1 MPSPGAASELTPVST
16 RGARFVGLDGLRA
29 IAVALVLVYHL
40 TPGLL
45 RGGFIGVDIFFVVS
59 GFLITSLL
67 LRERGTTGRISLSGF
82 WRRRARRLLPA
93 LALVVLFCSSAA
105 FVVRGDTLVNL
116 GRQVFGAATF
126 SSNWIYIADG
136 GSYFT
141 RDTPEL
147 FRNLWSLAVEE
158 QFYIVWPLL
167 FLVLF
172 LLRSRSTRV
181 LAVVLLALVSASLMG
196 QSYVPGAD
204 PTRAYFGSDTH
215 SFGLTLGAALAFLIR
230 PRDVTQADPRVT
242 PPFVLWLAG
251 ILAGASLLWAAI
263 SLEEEGGFTYQGG
276 LFLVSIAA
284 AVLVWVITN
293 PGIRLGSMFDSRPL
307 RYIGERS
314 YGLYLWHWPL
324 FVLVQASLHDLG
336 RTTSAGWL
344 AGAIALLLTVLF
356 AHLSYRFVE
365 QPVRKLGL
373 RGAAVAAF
381 SSVHGDRM
389 RFVTA
394 AVTAAVLLL
403 TVAGSTAA
411 ITMSVT
417 VNSATDN
424 ILRGETALQGPGP
437 TASASPAPTAVPPPQ
452 KPLPV
457 GTQLTAVGDSV
468 MLASAPELQAAFP
481 GIAIDAAVSRS
492 FYNGLGIVQSMAAAG
507 TLSDVL
513 VVGLGTNG
521 PVDADDLEA
530 LRVAADGRP
539 IVLVNAFA
547 PRDWIPGVND
557 LLTSFAARYRNV
569 ELANWHD
576 AIAPH
581 VDLLAGDQIH
591 PDSEGGA
598 VYTASVQ
605 AALQRLADL
614 PPLRTGNDFGL
625 AGPPA

>member
-1 MPSPGAASELTPVST
+1 MTPVSVG
-16 RGARFVGLDGLRA
+16 GARFVGLDGLRA
-29 IAVALVLVYHL
+29 VAVIFVLIYHL
-40 TPGLL
+40 TPGML

-67 LRERGTTGRISLSGF
+67 LRERAANGRISLSGF

-93 LALVVLFCSSAA
+93 LALVVLVCSSAA
-105 FVVRGDTLVNL
+105 FLVRGDTLVNL

-167 FLVLF
+167 LLLIL
-172 LLRSRSTRV
+172 LLRSRAAPV
-181 LAVVLLALVSASLMG
+181 LAVLLLALVSASLMG
-196 QSYVPGAD
+196 QSYVPGSD

-215 SFGLTLGAALAFLIR
+215 SFGLTLGAALALFMR
-230 PRDVTQADPRVT
+230 PRQNTSTIPRAAS
-242 PPFVLWLAG
+242 PAVLWAV
-251 ILAGASLLWAAI
+251 GALSSAAIVWAAI

-276 LFLVSIAA
+276 LFLVSVAA
-284 AVLVWVITN
+284 AALVWVVTN
-293 PGIRLGSMFDSRPL
+293 PKIRFGNTLDSRPL
-307 RYIGERS
+307 RYVGERS

-324 FVLVQASLHDLG
+324 FVLVQAAFHDLG
-336 RTTSAGWL
+336 RSAPVGWL
-344 AGAIALLLTVLF
+344 AGGIALTFTVAF

-365 QPVRKLGL
+365 QPVRKFGL
-373 RGAAVAAF
+373 RGAARAAL
-381 SSVHGDRM
+381 SSVHSDRL
-389 RFVTA
+389 RFMTA
-394 AVTAAVLLL
+394 SITAAVLLV
-403 TVAGSTAA
+403 TVTGSTAA
-411 ITMSVT
+411 ITLSVT
-417 VNSATDN
+417 ANSATDN
-424 ILRGETALQGPGP
+424 ILRGESALHNQNGSTP
-437 TASASPAPTAVPPPQ
+437 TSPAPTAVPPPQ
-452 KPLPV
+452 KPLPA
-457 GTQLTAVGDSV
+457 GSQLTAVGDSV

-481 GIAIDAAVSRS
+481 GISIDAAVSRS
-492 FYNGLGIVQSMAAAG
+492 FYSGLGVVQAMAAAG

-513 VVGLGTNG
+513 IVGLGTNG

-576 AIAPH
+576 SIAPH
-581 VDLLAGDQIH
+581 LDLLAGDQVH
-591 PDSEGGA
+591 PDAEGGA
-598 VYTASVQ
+598 LYAASVQ